1 MCHELVF
8 LKTLERTGSTRA
20 PFPEALLLWMQ
31 VEPRHPRLMSAV
43 GASVPGL
50 RTTLEEALLEIP
62 RDRRWCLSKKGP
74 RSSESGQKR
83 AVRCSV
89 ATTVRDPA

>member
-1 MCHELVF
+1 MSQTGVSQ
-8 LKTLERTGSTRA
+8 TLERTGSTRA

-31 VEPRHPRLMSAV
+31 VEPRHPHLMSALQV
-43 GASVPGL
+43 

-74 RSSESGQKR
+74 RSSESGQER
-83 AVRCSV
+83 AVQCSV
-89 ATTVRDPA
+89 ATAVRDPA